1 MAADKINLPA
11 IKIGKVLQL
20 PLVIVQP
27 EDGPEQL
34 MKQRRSGL
42 LFFNDQNG
50 QFPKADREQARPVWR
65 WRCRRVRNC
74 QCSR

>member
-11 IKIGKVLQL
+11 IKIGTVLQL

-42 LFFNDQNG
+42 LF
-50 QFPKADREQARPVWR
+50 
-65 WRCRRVRNC
+65 
-74 QCSR
+74 